1 MKYYDFVSY
10 GWCHIEGDPLRLMS
24 NAFLYT
30 TARESIQLCH
40 HILLC
45 ILTII
50 SVYILSSLF
59 KGFFCFYN
67 HLITLIPWFAFNI
80 IYITSFIIENR
91 QC

>member
-30 TARESIQLCH
+30 TARKSIQLCH

-45 ILTII
+45 IF
-50 SVYILSSLF
+50 ILVHLLLF
-59 KGFFCFYN
+59 RL
-67 HLITLIPWFAFNI
+67 LIA
-80 IYITSFIIENR
+80 
-91 QC
+91 